1 MKFNIIL
8 PAAGDATR
16 LQLPY
21 PKELHAL
28 EKGGCLIDR
37 SIALLLENRDSIAS
51 VTVVL
56 KKGKFAVADYLSRYR
71 SDFYMRFVFFNE
83 DYHEWP
89 GSILSAEPDFG
100 EANIVLLPDTII
112 EFENGQSLISLYTE
126 MLQNNPVGFTVVKPG
141 AEGIGRFGAL
151 NLSSSG
157 EITAFCD
164 KPKTN
169 HDAYNGYW
177 TSFGFRKSVGRPLLE
192 MMQSSIGG
200 NPQDVTAKVGPATGR
215 FVKAYRDL
223 GVWSEM
229 SRYLTEYHNAA
240 DS

>member
-1 MKFNIIL
+1 MKFHIIL

-16 LQLPY
+16 LELPY

-37 SIALLLENRDSIAS
+37 SMELLLPRREEVAS

-56 KKGKFAVADYLSRYR
+56 KKGKFAVADYLSRYK
-71 SDFYMRFVFFNE
+71 SDFYFRFVFFNE
-83 DYHEWP
+83 DNHEWP
-89 GSILSAEPDFG
+89 GSILSVEPDFG

-112 EFENGQSLISLYTE
+112 DFEKGQDLISLYTD
-126 MLQNNPVGFTVVKPG
+126 MLENHAVGFTVARPG
-141 AEGIGRFGAL
+141 SEGIGRFGAL
-151 NLSSSG
+151 NVSKLG
-157 EITAFCD
+157 AITAFCD
-164 KPKTN
+164 KPSIN

-177 TSFGFRKSVGRPLLE
+177 TSFGFRASAGHKLLH

-200 NPQDVTAKVGPATGR
+200 HPKDITSEVAPATGR
-215 FVKAYRDL
+215 FVRGYRDL

-229 SRYLTEYHNAA
+229 SRYLAELHNGGT
-240 DS
+240 D